1 MRSRNV
7 AGVAHLQYNGV
18 VTGWS
23 WRFRM
28 ISRLSALFLL
38 AALLAVPGSAKDK
51 KKSSLPE
58 YVLRA
63 TTVRVVVDPDA
74 GEPVDHPMAN
84 AIARDNVEKAL
95 MEWGRLQLVMDG
107 QESDLVISVRTGSGK
122 MMQPSIKGGPI
133 DNRPGVAQPT
143 DTGVRIGAQ
152 QGHPPL
158 NDPGMGPPNDPT
170 QSGPHIGNGI
180 GPSEDM
186 FEVYRGGGESPLD
199 APAVWRYTAKDCL
212 RAPEVSAVE
221 EFRKAIAAAEKPQPA
236 KKP

>member
-1 MRSRNV
+1 
-7 AGVAHLQYNGV
+7 
-18 VTGWS
+18 
-23 WRFRM
+23 M
-28 ISRLSALFLL
+28 IPRLSALFLL
-38 AALLAVPGSAKDK
+38 ATLLAVPGSAKDK

-74 GEPVDHPMAN
+74 GEPLDHPMAN
-84 AIARDNVEKAL
+84 SIARENVEKAL

-122 MMQPSIKGGPI
+122 MMQPSIKGGPT
-133 DNRPGVAQPT
+133 DNRPGVGQST
-143 DTGVRIGAQ
+143 DSGIRIGAQ
-152 QGHPPL
+152 QGRPPI
-158 NDPGMGPPNDPT
+158 NDSGMGPPNDPT
-170 QSGPHIGNGI
+170 QSGPHMSNGI

-186 FEVYRGGGESPLD
+186 FEVFRGGGESPLD
-199 APAVWRYTAKDCL
+199 SPAVWRYTAKDCL